1 MTAEQIIIQYGNSKI
16 SLLDYLKHSSL
27 VNLCD
32 LKIVSTIVYL
42 NKGVDSVILNNDDC
56 MDSIIEF
63 LMLNMDKFIFIFIKV
78 VEVFGIDKF
87 TKKDIEMLES
97 NDMDLRHDLFIEF
110 LKRNNI

>member
-1 MTAEQIIIQYGNSKI
+1 MTTEQIIIQYGNSKI
-16 SLLDYLKHSSL
+16 SLSDYLKHSSL

-42 NKGVDSVILNNDDC
+42 KKGVNSVELNKDDC
-56 MDSIIEF
+56 LDSILEYLSF
-63 LMLNMDKFIFIFIKV
+63 DMDKFIFIFIKV

-97 NDMDLRHDLFIEF
+97 NDMDLKHDLFIEF